1 MSTGGSAIRGSRVG
15 AGPMGEQDRGFKAE
29 RITVSYFCSAGHEY
43 SPQYAA
49 NVETAEIPELID
61 CPSCGLPAGQDKANP
76 PIVTKHEPYK
86 THLAYVKERRTATE
100 AKELLDEAV
109 AAVRER
115 RIRLAEE
122 AKIAA
127 KDAAKA
133 ATKKAA
139 ADAKAAKA
147 ALKPTVKVVEKPAA
161 KTPTKPA
168 AKTPTKPAAK
178 PIAKAP
184 AKASAKTPAKATAK
198 PAVKKTVK
206 PAAKT
211 TKKK

>member
-147 ALKPTVKVVEKPAA
+147 ALKPAAKIAEKPAA
-161 KTPTKPA
+161 KAPA
-168 AKTPTKPAAK
+168 KKE
-178 PIAKAP
+178 
-184 AKASAKTPAKATAK
+184 AKASAKTAPKSGAKPVAKRVAKTPAKSVAK
-198 PAVKKTVK
+198 PAAKKVVK
-206 PAAKT
+206 PAAKPA
-211 TKKK
+211 KKK

>member
-147 ALKPTVKVVEKPAA
+147 ALKPTAKVVEKPATKA
-161 KTPTKPA
+161 PTKPA
-168 AKTPTKPAAK
+168 AKISPKPAAK
-178 PIAKAP
+178 PVAKAP
-184 AKASAKTPAKATAK
+184 AKASAKTPAKASAK

-206 PAAKT
+206 PAAKPD
-211 TKKK
+211 KKK

>member
-122 AKIAA
+122 AKVAA

-147 ALKPTVKVVEKPAA
+147 ALKPAAKAAA
-161 KTPTKPA
+161 KTTSKPA
-168 AKTPTKPAAK
+168 VKPV
-178 PIAKAP
+178 
-184 AKASAKTPAKATAK
+184 AKATAK
-198 PAVKKTVK
+198 APSKSVAK
-206 PAAKT
+206 PAAKKT
-211 TKKK
+211 AQPATKPAKKK

>member
-29 RITVSYFCSAGHEY
+29 RITVSYYCSAGHEY

-49 NVETAEIPELID
+49 NVDAAEIPELID

-76 PIVTKHEPYK
+76 PIVHKHEPYK
-86 THLAYVKERRTATE
+86 THLAYVKERRTAAE
-100 AKELLDEAV
+100 AKELLEEAV

-127 KDAAKA
+127 KEAAKA
-133 ATKKAA
+133 ATKKAGA
-139 ADAKAAKA
+139 AAKA
-147 ALKPTVKVVEKPAA
+147 AA
-161 KTPTKPA
+161 
-168 AKTPTKPAAK
+168 KPAAK
-178 PIAKAP
+178 PVVVKDEKKTVPKA
-184 AKASAKTPAKATAK
+184 AAK
-198 PAVKKTVK
+198 PAAKVAAKPATKATVKPATKTVAK

>member
-29 RITVSYFCSAGHEY
+29 RITVSYYCSAGHEY

-49 NVETAEIPELID
+49 NVEAAEIPELID

-76 PIVTKHEPYK
+76 PIVHKHEPYK
-86 THLAYVKERRTATE
+86 THLAYVKERRTAAE
-100 AKELLDEAV
+100 AKELLEEAV

-127 KDAAKA
+127 KEAAKA
-133 ATKKAA
+133 ATKKASA
-139 ADAKAAKA
+139 AAKA
-147 ALKPTVKVVEKPAA
+147 AAKPAA
-161 KTPTKPA
+161 KSVVVKDEKKTAPKAAAKPA
-168 AKTPTKPAAK
+168 AKVAAK
-178 PIAKAP
+178 PA
-184 AKASAKTPAKATAK
+184 TKATLK
-198 PAVKKTVK
+198 PATKTAAK